1 MITQEVVAQKILDYL
16 NGELDLT
23 TLVHW
28 SEDTLFALSE
38 SDEDVP
44 NEQALMRVLGYL
56 GAGDSADFPL
66 TWEMLSQFLEQ
77 LGTKV
82 RVIGEAS

>member
-16 NGELDLT
+16 NGELDLM

-28 SEDTLFALSE
+28 SEDSLFSLSE
-38 SDEDVP
+38 SDEAIP
-44 NEQALMRVLGYL
+44 NEQTLMRVLGYL

-77 LGTKV
+77 LGTRV